1 MSGDLLEQFRRIG
14 RDLFVAGLV
23 SSHGGNMSVRQGDR
37 ILITRRGSM
46 LAQLEERDVI
56 DIGLEENDANVTLAS
71 TEIVVHRAIYQ
82 ATSALAIVHT
92 HPPYAIAQS
101 LVKDEIVPVD
111 SEGSYLLHKVPV
123 VAAQLTAG
131 STEVAESLPRWLKE
145 YDLVMLRGHG
155 PFAIGHLLEE
165 AYQLTSVLE
174 MACRILTV
182 AEGMGVEL
190 KEYRKG
196 SEQYESW

>member
-1 MSGDLLEQFRRIG
+1 MSSAVLEQFQRIG
-14 RDLFVAGLV
+14 RDLFVAGLI

-46 LAQLEERDVI
+46 LAHLEERDVI

-71 TEIVVHRAIYQ
+71 TEIVVHRAIYRQ
-82 ATSALAIVHT
+82 TSALAIVHT

-123 VAAQLTAG
+123 VEAHLTAG
-131 STEVAESLPRWLKE
+131 SAEVAKRVPRLLKE

-174 MACRILTV
+174 MACRILTIS
-182 AEGMGVEL
+182 EGMGGDV

-196 SEQYESW
+196 SDQYGSW

>member
-82 ATSALAIVHT
+82 ATSALAIV
-92 HPPYAIAQS
+92 
-101 LVKDEIVPVD
+101 
-111 SEGSYLLHKVPV
+111 
-123 VAAQLTAG
+123 
-131 STEVAESLPRWLKE
+131 
-145 YDLVMLRGHG
+145 
-155 PFAIGHLLEE
+155 
-165 AYQLTSVLE
+165 
-174 MACRILTV
+174 
-182 AEGMGVEL
+182 
-190 KEYRKG
+190 
-196 SEQYESW
+196 

>member
-1 MSGDLLEQFRRIG
+1 MSSAVLEQFRRIG

-56 DIGLEENDANVTLAS
+56 DTGLEENDANVTLAS
-71 TEIVVHRAIYQ
+71 TEIVVHRAIYLQ
-82 ATSALAIVHT
+82 TSALAVLHT

-131 STEVAESLPRWLKE
+131 SAEVAELVPRWLKE
-145 YDLVMLRGHG
+145 YDIVMLRGHG

-174 MACRILTV
+174 MTCRILTIS
-182 AEGMGVEL
+182 EGMGGAV

-196 SEQYESW
+196 SERYGSW

>member
-1 MSGDLLEQFRRIG
+1 MSSAVLEQFRRIG

-46 LAQLEERDVI
+46 LAQLEERDVVET
-56 DIGLEENDANVTLAS
+56 GLEENDANVTLAS
-71 TEIVVHRAIYQ
+71 TEIVVHRAIYRE
-82 ATSALAIVHT
+82 TSALAVVHT
-92 HPPYAIAQS
+92 HPPYAVAQS

-123 VAAQLTAG
+123 VAAELTAG
-131 STEVAESLPRWLKE
+131 SAEVAGLVPRWLKE
-145 YDLVMLRGHG
+145 YDIVMLRGHG

-174 MACRILTV
+174 MACHILTIS
-182 AEGMGVEL
+182 EGMGREV
-190 KEYRKG
+190 KEYRRG
-196 SEQYESW
+196 SERYGSW